1 MGVDDKI
8 DELLE
13 AQERE
18 EARHL
23 DEMDL
28 GWRDA
33 LSLLLFAA
41 LFITVFLQFFTRY
54 VLNDSLS
61 FTEELARYLLI
72 ILTFVAGIRCQLRD
86 SHIRL
91 EFLDDWAAKYL
102 GALKLFALTLS
113 LIFFSV
119 SFWSLWTLINRT
131 WYQQM
136 ISLPFPKY
144 YLYFVVLAAIA
155 ITIAVHVW
163 QLYRLVADRKEPK
176 A

>member
-1 MGVDDKI
+1 MSVDDKI

-23 DEMDL
+23 DELDL
-28 GWRDA
+28 SWRDA
-33 LSLLLFAA
+33 PSLIVFAILFLA
-41 LFITVFLQFFTRY
+41 VFLQFFTRY

-91 EFLDDWAAKYL
+91 EFLDEWAVKYL
-102 GALKLFALTLS
+102 GALKTLAMTLS
-113 LIFFSV
+113 LVFFSI
-119 SFWSLWTLINRT
+119 SAWSLWALINRT

-144 YLYFVVLAAIA
+144 YLYFVVLTAIA
-155 ITIAVHVW
+155 ITITVILW
-163 QLYRLVADRKEPK
+163 QLARQLKGRTS
-176 A
+176 